1 MREFQRN
8 DLAILLVDVGP
19 VLAGSI
25 VTLVRLIPAGEEILC
40 ADRVERVIAS
50 PVWEFAHHDV
60 PEGYSAAAPERRL
73 MPLGGDFA
81 PDRQKAKELD
91 HA

>member
-19 VLAGSI
+19 VVAGSI
-25 VTLVRLIPAGEEILC
+25 VTLVRLLPAGEEILC

-50 PVWEFAHHDV
+50 PLWEFAHHDL

-73 MPLGGDFA
+73 MPLRGDFA
-81 PDRQKAKELD
+81 VVQPKAEEIP
-91 HA
+91 A